1 MNAAEAAHMLSA
13 GLPVRAVDQYIHN
26 ARAGANRWPAKFTGD
41 EVGEHVPRYTHDLN
55 EAFSAVMRMVP
66 YASYRLTYDH
76 DRNMHRFTILGQT
89 GEAAL
94 ASVAVC
100 QGLLLHMHQRSQ
112 PSQVREAYRQAIGR
126 ATRGL
131 DVRPGAINYLPSID
145 GPQELGPMKTETVLA
160 QAQQRA
166 GFDISTNPANDTL
179 VIQSNPRGYD
189 AEVSREAAELALAL
203 KDRLYLTKES
213 PDDDW
218 CSAIMAAGTA
228 PRTVTH
234 ELPEIKRAVAI
245 MRGEK
250 P

>member
-13 GLPVRAVDQYIHN
+13 GMSVRQVDQYIHN
-26 ARAGANRWPAKFTGD
+26 ARAGANRWPVRTAHG
-41 EVGEHVPRYTHDLN
+41 EPIGEHVPRYTHDLN
-55 EAFSAVMRMVP
+55 EAFSAVTRVVP

-94 ASVAVC
+94 AAVAIC

-112 PSQVREAYRQAIGR
+112 P
-126 ATRGL
+126 RGHH
-131 DVRPGAINYLPSID
+131 VTHAVTPAPIPVHKPLPSVD
-145 GPQELGPMKTETVLA
+145 EKPSLHAMKPENFLA
-160 QAQQRA
+160 QAQRRIGFSIMQLPEYHTMQIVSEPA
-166 GFDISTNPANDTL
+166 GESA
-179 VIQSNPRGYD
+179 R
-189 AEVSREAAELALAL
+189 VSREAIELALAL

-213 PDDDW
+213 SDDDW
-218 CSAIMAAGTA
+218 CSAISSLGTA

-234 ELPEIKRAVAI
+234 ELPEIKRAVSI